1 MNLDQRRR
9 HYLGDE
15 LYERASYGK
24 SGVIGVSKEEL
35 ELRARIMNITLEE
48 LKSNISCFGNIRYD
62 LGDKHIFQIG
72 LGGIGGNIL
81 EFYTRHLTFKS
92 GNIVVCDKQ
101 KSVCE
106 SMIGK
111 YEGITIHNIH
121 VVKENY
127 KEVYSKFLRR
137 GDILVD
143 LGYYVDTLD
152 TIKWCKDNGVFFV
165 NAAVEEWESTSS
177 NDLQYPKNDARTYTL
192 YNRQMLIQ
200 QETKGWKNTPTAIL
214 TIGANPGVVS
224 YLSKIGMVHW
234 VNRLKKIN
242 SKWKGLDKALK
253 IINTK
258 PINYP
263 ELSKLLDIQVI
274 QITEKDTLRQ
284 SIPRKEGEFIC
295 TWSPQGFIEEGIA
308 TAELGWGTHETM
320 TEKEGAL
327 GYKKGP
333 KNQVCFPK
341 RGVDTLVEAYVPSGN
356 YVGFLVRHEEAFSIS
371 DYLTVKKGGE
381 VYRPTVYYAY
391 YPCSDAV
398 ASVYE
403 MRSNGYK
410 QPDSLRLPKKELI
423 DGLDELGCFMLSGN
437 KELGSWWIGTVQS
450 VDDANE
456 LCPGQSPTT
465 LVVTAGVF
473 TGILYALKHPNLGVI
488 HPEEMNVEESL
499 DITLPYWYPLKS
511 FMVKNWEPKVQSKF
525 YVNGKSGEKESED
538 WIIEKFLV

>member
-1 MNLDQRRR
+1 MNLEERRR
-9 HYLGDE
+9 HYLGND
-15 LYERASYGK
+15 LYKRASYG
-24 SGVIGVSKEEL
+24 GGILKEDL
-35 ELRARIMNITLEE
+35 ELRAKIMNITLEE

-62 LGDKHIFQIG
+62 LGDKRIFQIG

-81 EFYTRHLTFKS
+81 EFYMRHLTFKN
-92 GNIVVCDKQ
+92 GNIIACDKQ
-101 KSVCE
+101 KNVCDE
-106 SMIGK
+106 FIGK
-111 YEGITIHNIH
+111 YDGVKIHNIH
-121 VVKENY
+121 VIKQNY
-127 KEVYSKFLRR
+127 KEIYGRFLRR

-152 TIKWCKDNGVFFV
+152 TIKWCKENGVCFV
-165 NAAVEEWESTSS
+165 NAAVEEWENTSS

-192 YNRQMLIQ
+192 YHRQMTIQ
-200 QETKGWKNTPTAIL
+200 KETKGWKDTSTAIL

-234 VNRLKKIN
+234 VKYLKKIN
-242 SKWKGLDKALK
+242 SKWEGLNKALQ

-263 ELSKLLDIQVI
+263 ELSKLMNIQVI
-274 QITEKDTLRQ
+274 QISEKDTLRQ
-284 SIPRKEGEFIC
+284 SIPRKQGEFIC

-320 TEKEGAL
+320 TEKDGAL

-341 RGVDTLVEAYVPSGN
+341 RGVDTLVESYVPSGN

-371 DYLTVKKGGE
+371 DYLTVKKDGE

-410 QPDSLRLPKKELI
+410 QPDTLRLPKKELI

-450 VDDANE
+450 VKDANE

-511 FMVKNWEPKVQSKF
+511 FMIKNWKPKVQSKF
-525 YVNGKSGEKESED
+525 YVDGKSEEKDTDD
-538 WIIEKFLV
+538 WIIQKFLV

>member
-1 MNLDQRRR
+1 MNLEERRR
-9 HYLGDE
+9 YYLGSA

-24 SGVIGVSKEEL
+24 GRGISKEEL
-35 ELRARIMNITLEE
+35 ELRARFMNITLEE

-62 LGDKHIFQIG
+62 LQDKRIFQIG

-81 EFYTRHLTFKS
+81 EFYMRHLTFKN
-92 GNIVVCDKQ
+92 GNIIACDKQ
-101 KSVCE
+101 KNVCDE
-106 SMIGK
+106 FIGK
-111 YEGITIHNIH
+111 YDGVSIHNIH
-121 VVKENY
+121 VIKQNY
-127 KEVYSKFLRR
+127 KNIYSRFLRR

-152 TIKWCKDNGVFFV
+152 TIKWCKDNGVFFI
-165 NAAVEEWESTSS
+165 NAAVEEWENTSS

-200 QETKGWKNTPTAIL
+200 EETKGWKGTPTAIL

-234 VNRLKKIN
+234 VNRLKKNN
-242 SKWKGLDKALK
+242 SKWEGLNKALR

-284 SIPRKEGEFIC
+284 SIPRKQGEFIC

-341 RGVDTLVEAYVPSGN
+341 RGVDTLVESYVPSGN

-371 DYLTVKKGGE
+371 DYLTVKKNGE
-381 VYRPTVYYAY
+381 LYRPTVYYAY

-450 VDDANE
+450 VKDANE

-473 TGILYALKHPNLGVI
+473 TGILYALKHQNLGVI

>member
-1 MNLDQRRR
+1 MNLEERRR
-9 HYLGDE
+9 HYLGND
-15 LYERASYGK
+15 LYKRASYGE
-24 SGVIGVSKEEL
+24 GISKEDL
-35 ELRARIMNITLEE
+35 ELRAKIMNITLEE

-62 LGDKHIFQIG
+62 LGDKRIFQIG

-81 EFYTRHLTFKS
+81 EFYMRHLTFKS
-92 GNIVVCDKQ
+92 GNIIACDKQ
-101 KSVCE
+101 KNVCDE
-106 SMIGK
+106 FIGK
-111 YEGITIHNIH
+111 YDGVKIHNIH
-121 VVKENY
+121 VIKQNY
-127 KEVYSKFLRR
+127 KEIYGRFLRR

-152 TIKWCKDNGVFFV
+152 TIKWCKENGVCFV
-165 NAAVEEWESTSS
+165 NAAVEEWENTSS

-192 YNRQMLIQ
+192 YHRQMLIQ
-200 QETKGWKNTPTAIL
+200 KETKDWKDTSTAIL

-224 YLSKIGMVHW
+224 YLSKIGMIHW
-234 VNRLKKIN
+234 VKYLKKIN
-242 SKWKGLDKALK
+242 TKWEGLNKALR

-263 ELSKLLDIQVI
+263 ELSKLMNIQVI
-274 QITEKDTLRQ
+274 QIAEKDTLRQ
-284 SIPRKEGEFIC
+284 SIPRKQGEFIC

-320 TEKEGAL
+320 SEKDGAL

-341 RGVDTLVEAYVPSGN
+341 RGVDTLVESYVPSGN

-371 DYLTVKKGGE
+371 DYLTVKKDGE

-450 VDDANE
+450 VKDANE

-511 FMVKNWEPKVQSKF
+511 FMVKNWKPKVQSKF
-525 YVNGKSGEKESED
+525 YVDGKTEEKDTDD
-538 WIIEKFLV
+538 WIIQKFLV

>member
-1 MNLDQRRR
+1 MKLDERRR
-9 HYLGDE
+9 YYLGDE
-15 LYERASYGK
+15 LYQRASYGK
-24 SGVIGVSKEEL
+24 SGVIGISKEEL
-35 ELRARIMNITLEE
+35 ELRAKIMNITIEE

-62 LGDKHIFQIG
+62 LGDKRIFQIG

-81 EFYTRHLTFKS
+81 QFYMRHLIFKN
-92 GNIVVCDKQ
+92 GNIIACDKQ
-101 KSVCE
+101 KSVCD
-106 SMIGK
+106 SIIDK
-111 YEGITIHNIH
+111 GIVIHNIH

-127 KEVYSKFLRR
+127 KQVYSRFLRR

-165 NAAVEEWESTSS
+165 NAAVENWEEDDS
-177 NDLQYPKNDARTYTL
+177 NELQYPKKDARTYSL
-192 YNRQMLIQ
+192 YYRQMLIQ
-200 QETKGWKNTPTAIL
+200 KETRGWKGSPTAIL

-234 VNRLKKIN
+234 VNRLKKTN
-242 SKWKGLDKALK
+242 SKWEGLDKALR

-274 QITEKDTLRQ
+274 QIAEKDTLRQ

-320 TEKEGAL
+320 TESEGAL

-341 RGVDTLVEAYVPSGN
+341 RGVDTLVESYVPSGN
-356 YVGFLVRHEEAFSIS
+356 YVGFLIRHEEAFSIS

-403 MRSNGYK
+403 MRSNCYK

-511 FMVKNWEPKVQSKF
+511 YMVKNWKPKVQSKF
-525 YVNGKSGEKESED
+525 HVNGTSGEKESDD

>member
-1 MNLDQRRR
+1 
-9 HYLGDE
+9 
-15 LYERASYGK
+15 
-24 SGVIGVSKEEL
+24 
-35 ELRARIMNITLEE
+35 
-48 LKSNISCFGNIRYD
+48 
-62 LGDKHIFQIG
+62 
-72 LGGIGGNIL
+72 
-81 EFYTRHLTFKS
+81 
-92 GNIVVCDKQ
+92 
-101 KSVCE
+101 
-106 SMIGK
+106 
-111 YEGITIHNIH
+111 
-121 VVKENY
+121 
-127 KEVYSKFLRR
+127 
-137 GDILVD
+137 
-143 LGYYVDTLD
+143 
-152 TIKWCKDNGVFFV
+152 
-165 NAAVEEWESTSS
+165 
-177 NDLQYPKNDARTYTL
+177 
-192 YNRQMLIQ
+192 MLIQ
-200 QETKGWKNTPTAIL
+200 EETKGWNKTSTAIL

-234 VNRLKKIN
+234 VNHLKKIN
-242 SKWKGLDKALK
+242 SKWEGLNTALR

-263 ELSKLLDIQVI
+263 ELSKLMDIQVI
-274 QITEKDTLRQ
+274 QIAEKDTLRQ
-284 SIPRKEGEFIC
+284 SIPRKQGEFIC

-333 KNQVCFPK
+333 RNQVCFPK
-341 RGVDTLVEAYVPSGN
+341 RGVDTLVESYVPSGN

-371 DYLTVKKGGE
+371 DYLTVKKDGKI
-381 VYRPTVYYAY
+381 YRPTVYYAY

-450 VDDANE
+450 VKDANE

-473 TGILYALKHPNLGVI
+473 TGILYALKHPNMGVI

-511 FMVKNWEPKVQSKF
+511 FMVKNWKPKVQSKF
-525 YVNGKSGEKESED
+525 YVDGKSGEKQSDD

>member
-1 MNLDQRRR
+1 MNLEERRR
-9 HYLGDE
+9 YYLGNE
-15 LYERASYGK
+15 LYKRASSGK
-24 SGVIGVSKEEL
+24 GISKEEL
-35 ELRARIMNITLEE
+35 ELRAKIMNITLEE

-62 LGDKHIFQIG
+62 LGDKRIFQIG

-92 GNIVVCDKQ
+92 GNIIACDKQ
-101 KSVCE
+101 KNVCDE
-106 SMIGK
+106 FIGK
-111 YEGITIHNIH
+111 YDGVKIHNIN
-121 VVKENY
+121 VIKQNY
-127 KEVYSKFLRR
+127 KEVYSRFLRR
-137 GDILVD
+137 GDMLVD
-143 LGYYVDTLD
+143 LGYYVDTSD
-152 TIKWCKDNGVFFV
+152 TIKWCKDNGVCFV
-165 NAAVEEWESTSS
+165 NAAVEEWENTSS
-177 NDLQYPKNDARTYTL
+177 NNLQYPKNDARTYTL
-192 YNRQMLIQ
+192 YHRQMLIQ
-200 QETKGWKNTPTAIL
+200 EETKDWKNTSTAIL

-234 VNRLKKIN
+234 VNYLKKIN
-242 SKWKGLDKALK
+242 SKWEGLNKALR

-263 ELSKLLDIQVI
+263 ELSKLLNIQVI
-274 QITEKDTLRQ
+274 QIAEKDTLRQ
-284 SIPRKEGEFIC
+284 SIPRKQGEFIC

-333 KNQVCFPK
+333 RNQVCFPK
-341 RGVDTLVEAYVPSGN
+341 RGVDTLVESYVPSGN

-371 DYLTVKKGGE
+371 DYLTVKKDGE

-450 VDDANE
+450 VKDANE

-511 FMVKNWEPKVQSKF
+511 FMVKNWKPNVQSKF
-525 YVNGKSGEKESED
+525 YVDGKSEEKDTDD
-538 WIIEKFLV
+538 WIIQKFLV

>member
-1 MNLDQRRR
+1 MNLEERRR
-9 HYLGDE
+9 YYLGSA

-24 SGVIGVSKEEL
+24 DGGISKEEL
-35 ELRARIMNITLEE
+35 ELRARFMNITLEE

-62 LGDKHIFQIG
+62 LQDKRIFQIG

-81 EFYTRHLTFKS
+81 EFYMRHLTFKN
-92 GNIVVCDKQ
+92 GNIIACDKQ
-101 KSVCE
+101 KNVCDE
-106 SMIGK
+106 FVGK
-111 YEGITIHNIH
+111 YDGVSIHNIH
-121 VVKENY
+121 VIKQNY
-127 KEVYSKFLRR
+127 KNIYSRFLRR

-152 TIKWCKDNGVFFV
+152 TIKWCKDSGVFFI
-165 NAAVEEWESTSS
+165 NAAVEEWKNTSS

-200 QETKGWKNTPTAIL
+200 EETKGWKGTPTAIL

-234 VNRLKKIN
+234 VNRLKKNN
-242 SKWKGLDKALK
+242 SKWEGLNKALR

-284 SIPRKEGEFIC
+284 SIPRKQGEFIC

-341 RGVDTLVEAYVPSGN
+341 RGVDTLVESYVPSGN

-371 DYLTVKKGGE
+371 DYLTVKKGSE
-381 VYRPTVYYAY
+381 IYRPTVYYAY
-391 YPCSDAV
+391 YPCSDAI

-450 VDDANE
+450 VKDANE

-488 HPEEMNVEESL
+488 HPDEMNVEESL

-511 FMVKNWEPKVQSKF
+511 FMVKNWKSKVQSKF
-525 YVNGKSGEKESED
+525 YVDGKSGEKESED

>member
-1 MNLDQRRR
+1 MNLEERRR
-9 HYLGDE
+9 YYLGNE
-15 LYERASYGK
+15 LYKRASSGK
-24 SGVIGVSKEEL
+24 GISKEEL
-35 ELRARIMNITLEE
+35 ELRAKIMNITLEE

-62 LGDKHIFQIG
+62 LGDKRIFQIG

-81 EFYTRHLTFKS
+81 EFYMRHLTFKS
-92 GNIVVCDKQ
+92 GNIIACDKQ
-101 KSVCE
+101 KNVCDE
-106 SMIGK
+106 FIGK
-111 YEGITIHNIH
+111 YDGVKIHNIN
-121 VVKENY
+121 VIKQNY
-127 KEVYSKFLRR
+127 KEVYSRFLKR
-137 GDILVD
+137 GDMLVD
-143 LGYYVDTLD
+143 LGYYVDTSD
-152 TIKWCKDNGVFFV
+152 TIKWCKDNGVCFV
-165 NAAVEEWESTSS
+165 NAAVEEWENTSS
-177 NDLQYPKNDARTYTL
+177 NNLQYPKNDARTYTL
-192 YNRQMLIQ
+192 YHRQMLIQ
-200 QETKGWKNTPTAIL
+200 EETKDWKDTSTAIL

-234 VNRLKKIN
+234 VNYLKKIN
-242 SKWKGLDKALK
+242 SKWKGLNKALR

-263 ELSKLLDIQVI
+263 ELSKLMNIQVI
-274 QITEKDTLRQ
+274 QIAEKDTLRQ
-284 SIPRKEGEFIC
+284 SIPRKQGEFIC

-320 TEKEGAL
+320 TEKDGAL

-341 RGVDTLVEAYVPSGN
+341 RGVDTLVESYVPSGN

-371 DYLTVKKGGE
+371 DYLTVKKDGE
-381 VYRPTVYYAY
+381 IYRPTVYYAY

-450 VDDANE
+450 VKDANE

-511 FMVKNWEPKVQSKF
+511 FMVKNWKPNVQSKF
-525 YVNGKSGEKESED
+525 YVDGKSEEKDTDD
-538 WIIEKFLV
+538 WIIQKFLV